1 MSGSQE
7 LSNIKNLMRGVDKA
21 AKPFGFKVKNEN
33 IKYRKGK
40 KEKPGQEDKG
50 QSSEDKVTGHGKDRE
65 VYDAEVVDEGN
76 RSKGSLPHTEE
87 IWDAQEVRGR
97 IGGFRKGLEATGPK
111 AIEAPNAPMTQGP
124 RGGMYVA
131 QPMVDL
137 NEGSS
142 TFGTTIHSITNVPR
156 NPNAGRQW
164 GDGA

>member
-7 LSNIKNLMRGVDKA
+7 LSNVKNLMRGPDKI
-21 AKPFGFKVKNEN
+21 KPFGFKVKD
-33 IKYRKGK
+33 KHLKFRKAEK
-40 KEKPGQEDKG
+40 DKEDNKGSG
-50 QSSEDKVTGHGKDRE
+50 QSSEDKVTGHGKDRQ
-65 VYDAEVVDEGN
+65 VYDAEVVEDGP
-76 RSKGSLPHTEE
+76 RSKGALPQTEE

-97 IGGFRKGLEATGPK
+97 IGGFRKGLEAPGPK
-111 AIEAPNAPMTQGP
+111 AIEAPESRMTQGP

-142 TFGTTIHSITNVPR
+142 TFGNTIHSITNVPK